1 MRDALGHMVSFDV
14 CGAADPAS
22 GAFFCP
28 FNFKP
33 PTKNNYQ
40 LLAPETALKHLDLSR
55 VWISAACRHWFDAV
69 PVCYMQSRVPRVN
82 LSNVVQ
88 ALLNQTLHPDE
99 VDALLSS

>member
-1 MRDALGHMVSFDV
+1 MRDVLGHMVSFDV

-22 GAFFCP
+22 GAFFRP

-40 LLAPETALKHLDLSR
+40 FLAPETALKHLDLSR

-88 ALLNQTLHPDE
+88 ALL
-99 VDALLSS
+99 